1 MMHGR
6 SSVVTRWVSA
16 LVRSRIVRDRRS
28 TVAAMVGLTAIPMVL
43 TAGLALDGTRIWLL
57 QTRLQQAV
65 DASVLLAASPGET
78 SVGQAQVQTDTSNI
92 FWANFGRATIKTKSC
107 GSNGQSST
115 NTGFLGASMCD
126 TSLSV
131 TFPDA
136 NHVQVAATA
145 TLPLTFMNL
154 TGMSTISVSASGTA
168 ERAGGVEVALV
179 LDNTGSMKG
188 WPIQTV
194 RTSATELVNIL
205 YGHAPGDA
213 NPSAQGTDTLQ
224 NLWLSIVPF
233 TAEVNIGPS
242 HTGWLTPGTYDL
254 NSGAYNGSYDTSNT
268 QTPQWMGCVM
278 ARAGTSDEFTDA
290 PPTTT
295 SFAPFVYPSTLN
307 KYTANGTVVTGDD
320 DWSNG
325 NITEANQT
333 NLPDNTAVGPNLG
346 CPNLPVMGLQA
357 SRDAAMGVISQ
368 MVANFRG
375 GTFINLGLQAGW
387 WTLSPRWRGL
397 WNASYSQLP
406 LDYGTP
412 NMQKV
417 IVLMTDGNNQWYD
430 WPGGAPGAGPSP
442 WQNDGDTDYT
452 AYGRLLMGLAGSS
465 VSAEQRHNLHRQR
478 DVQHVHHH
486 QEQRHHDLHGALQPR
501 WQRLVGHQDAVPELR
516 LQAQRLL
523 SRPDG
528 LGLAS
533 RLHHHR
539 RPDREA
545 PAHAVAR
552 DGAMRAGSTP
562 AAALCRGSAG

>member
-1 MMHGR
+1 MIR
-6 SSVVTRWVSA
+6 SIRA
-16 LVRSRIVRDRRS
+16 LVGSRIIRDRRS
-28 TVAAMVGLTAIPMVL
+28 TVAAMVGLTAIPMVV

-78 SVGQAQVQTDTSNI
+78 SVSQTQVETDSSNI
-92 FWANFGRATIKTKSC
+92 FWANFGRTTIKTKTC
-107 GSNGQSST
+107 GINGQSST
-115 NTGFLGASMCD
+115 NAGFLGASMCD

-136 NHVQVAATA
+136 NHVRVAATA
-145 TLPLTFMNL
+145 TLPLTFMQAANL
-154 TGMSTISVSASGTA
+154 LPGVSGFTSQSVSASGTA

-213 NPSAQGTDTLQ
+213 NPSSPGTDTLQ
-224 NLWLSIVPF
+224 SLWLSIVPF
-233 TAEVNIGPS
+233 VAEVNIGPS
-242 HTGWLTPGTYDL
+242 HTGWLTPGTVNL
-254 NSGAYNGSYDTSNT
+254 NSGAYSGTYDASNT
-268 QTPQWMGCVM
+268 QTQQWMGCVM
-278 ARAGTSDEFTDA
+278 ARTGTPDEFTDA

-295 SFAPFVYPSTLN
+295 SFTPFVYPSTLN
-307 KYTANGTVVTGDD
+307 QYKVNGKSVTGDD

-357 SRDAAMGVISQ
+357 SRDAAMNVISE

-397 WNASYSQLP
+397 WNAIYPQLP

-412 NMQKV
+412 NMKKV

-452 AYGRLLMGLAGSS
+452 AYGRLKMGLAGSS
-465 VSAEQRHNLHRQR
+465 VSQSSATTYIDNAMLNMCTTIKNTGIIIYT
-478 DVQHVHHH
+478 VLFN
-486 QEQRHHDLHGALQPR
+486 HDGTVSSDTETLFQSCASQAADYFLAQTDSDLQAAFSTIGAQI
-501 WQRLVGHQDAVPELR
+501 AKLR
-516 LQAQRLL
+516 LTQ
-523 SRPDG
+523 
-528 LGLAS
+528 
-533 RLHHHR
+533 
-539 RPDREA
+539 
-545 PAHAVAR
+545 
-552 DGAMRAGSTP
+552 
-562 AAALCRGSAG
+562 